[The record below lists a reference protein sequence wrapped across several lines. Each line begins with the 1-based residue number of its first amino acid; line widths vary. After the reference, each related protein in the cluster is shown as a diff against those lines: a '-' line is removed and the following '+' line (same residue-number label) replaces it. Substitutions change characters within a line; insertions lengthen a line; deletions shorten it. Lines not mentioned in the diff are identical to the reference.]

1 MFRLKEFV
9 GRLLLYFDLQ
19 YNFIDP
25 KYLRDNLK
33 VPLEMTPRDYWA
45 LVLFWRGIY
54 PDKKF
59 EMSLKEFGFRYNFI
73 QRLGFRFLRI
83 TLNFFEKVSS
93 VRQFEDEDF
102 HSNATSSLDFT
113 QLIALLDAK
122 NETNLRVTFNPKAEE
137 NFIIVIPVFNA
148 ATFVKKCLNSV
159 LETTL
164 SCEILIVDDCST
176 DLQTLDLLESL
187 KSNSRIRIVKNN
199 DNLGFVKSANIGFS
213 QSRGKHVLLL
223 NSDTVVFGNWLSRI
237 SNHFTSNPSAWTVTP
252 LSNAATIFSVPFSSE
267 TSLSVDASYA
277 LDNFLSRKFVNNTK
291 IVYAPTC
298 HGFCVAIH
306 KDALKN
312 IGGFNESI
320 FGKGYGEENDFS
332 MKVAE
337 AGYRNVIATDTLVHH
352 FGSKSFGDEK
362 SELSRANMQ
371 ALIKLHP
378 NYLKSVRLFLEERN
392 FELIRSLAL
401 IYLARSKILSSKL
414 VITHD
419 LGGGVERS
427 VQIENNKFDG
437 ILIIASPRT
446 SNSITLEFN
455 YLSNKEVLHISGIQS
470 VNLILAIFDLVQ
482 PKDTQIDHVLGFP
495 TEAIENFNLADR
507 NYTVRLHD
515 YFYLCPRIHLSG
527 TTNRDCNL
535 PSINTCTSCLS
546 RDFDKDVDIEVWRM
560 RHISLLIQ
568 SQAIFAS
575 SKDVVNRYTKVN
587 KNLEI
592 SVSPVELPIEL
603 LPNRVAPDD
612 GRITLC
618 VLGHLNLNKGARNV
632 EQLAEYLEQI
642 NSSMRIVHLGNII
655 GRMIKKS
662 QNFESL
668 GAYND
673 IIQLNQLLKVVKPD
687 LFWFP
692 SEVPETYSYTLSE
705 ALAFELPISYF
716 ETGAIGER
724 LQNYKWKIPLQIGAE
739 SKEIFTLV
747 SKELAKFG
755 KMNEI

>member
-9 GRLLLYFDLQ
+9 GRLLLYFDLR

-113 QLIALLDAK
+113 QLMALLDAK

-603 LPNRVAPDD
+603 LPNRVAPDH

-747 SKELAKFG
+747 SKELTKFG

>member
-1 MFRLKEFV
+1 VFRLKEFV